1 MPSKFKV
8 RQQKFA
14 LRLALFVLRKNGFEA
29 PTKKHVLNFIRAK
42 RLLQFPDE
50 ELEKRHDADIDEI
63 WANDIAWKR
72 KDLYMD
78 GEVDSPEKGKWRLTE
93 IGVRKIDQKKEKW
106 ADLKDPA
113 RRESFLADLEYCTP
127 ELVDWMIKIASDDS
141 LLLVSRTPPR

>member
-1 MPSKFKV
+1 
-8 RQQKFA
+8 
-14 LRLALFVLRKNGFEA
+14 
-29 PTKKHVLNFIRAK
+29 
-42 RLLQFPDE
+42 
-50 ELEKRHDADIDEI
+50 
-63 WANDIAWKR
+63 
-72 KDLYMD
+72 MD

-93 IGVRKIDQKKEKW
+93 IGVRKIEQKKEKW